1 MPVSSLFGRGA
12 VPVLLLLLASC
23 AGQAP
28 PSGGPVDT
36 DPPRILSAY
45 PAPNTTFFKDN
56 RIAFE
61 FDEYVDHRSV
71 EGSIFISPFIEHLE
85 YDWSGREVEILFE
98 DTLRENTTYVVT
110 VGTDAVDLHN
120 RNRMAQAFTLAFST
134 GGQIDQGAI
143 AGRVFPLKPSDSPS
157 GVMIFAYGLSGLN
170 PDTLNPRVVRPE
182 YITQTGKD
190 GDFVLNHLVLQPY
203 RLVAVKDEYKNLLYD
218 PETDEFGVPS
228 REPFLSIDD
237 TLQSGFA
244 IRMAKEDTTA
254 PRLVKVTALN
264 TRLLLAEF
272 SEPLDTATVR
282 PSAFAVT
289 DTTETVSTGLTSAAI
304 LYPGRKEIFLGTE
317 PEDPGHEYRLTVRM
331 VRDETGLVIN
341 PIADAVNFTSSDSAD
356 TTPPVLRGLSPGD
369 STKNLPMEESP
380 AVYFS
385 EPVQRKPWDQ
395 VVQLRDSLD
404 RLVPSKGTWL
414 GDAGIQLKPLVLLQ
428 GNSWYRFSVT
438 MTGIQDLAG
447 NTAKDTTIVVHF
459 RTLDGDQLS
468 SIEGVVSDAAS
479 EDTLGD
485 IVVEA
490 RNVASGK
497 TESATSVRLERP
509 GPFLLDRLLEGR
521 YALDVYRDR
530 NRNGRYDPGTVFPF
544 APSERFSVYAD
555 TLKLR
560 ARWPLEGVHL
570 ELK

>member
-1 MPVSSLFGRGA
+1 M
-12 VPVLLLLLASC
+12 
-23 AGQAP
+23 
-28 PSGGPVDT
+28 
-36 DPPRILSAY
+36 ILSAY
-45 PAPNTTFFKDN
+45 PAPNTTFFKDK

-71 EGSIFISPFIEHLE
+71 EESIFISPFIEHLE
-85 YDWSGREVEILFE
+85 FDWSGREVEVLFE
-98 DTLRENTTYVVT
+98 DSLRQNTTYVVT
-110 VGTDAVDLHN
+110 VGTDVVDLHN

-134 GGQIDQGAI
+134 GGRIDQGAI

-170 PDTLNPRVVRPE
+170 PDTLNPRVVRPD

-190 GDFVLNHLVLQPY
+190 GDFVLNHLALQPY

-228 REPFLSIDD
+228 HEPFLSIDD
-237 TLQSGFA
+237 TVQSGFT

-254 PRLVKVTALN
+254 PRLVKVTAVN

-272 SEPLDTATVR
+272 SEPLDTATVA

-289 DTTETVSTGLTSAAI
+289 DTTETVSTAITSAAI
-304 LYPGRKEIFLGTE
+304 LFPGRKEIFVATE
-317 PEDPGHEYRLTVRM
+317 PEEPGREYRLTVHM
-331 VRDETGLVIN
+331 VRDENGHVVN
-341 PIADAVNFTSSDSAD
+341 PIAHAVNFTSSDSAD
-356 TTPPVLRGLSPGD
+356 TKPPVLRTVSPGD
-369 STKNLPMEESP
+369 STKNLSMEEKP

-385 EPVQRKPWDQ
+385 EPVLRKPWDQ
-395 VVQLRDSLD
+395 IVQLRDSLD
-404 RLVPSKGTWL
+404 RVVPGEGIWL
-414 GDAGIQLKPLVLLQ
+414 NDAGIALMPSGLLH
-428 GNSWYRFSVT
+428 GNSWYRLSVT
-438 MTGIQDLAG
+438 TTGIQDLAG

-459 RTLDGDQLS
+459 RTLDADQLS

-479 EDTLGD
+479 EDTVGS
-485 IVVEA
+485 IVVRA

-497 TESATSVRLERP
+497 TESAVSVRLERP
-509 GPFLLDRLLEGR
+509 GPFLIDRLVEGR
-521 YALDVYRDR
+521 YTLDVYRDR